1 MMKYQI
7 TFLFSLFSTFFAMGA
22 SNILHV
28 CYHTNG
34 ILSKATVGE
43 KPGARTEIHWDS
55 TGQMS
60 SYAEIVGSNHYGND
74 YRIWMSWYPNGVKA
88 QEVLPGIGG
97 SPIIRS
103 WYSNGQMEK
112 EEATTHDGFPITRSW
127 YSNSQ
132 MEKEEVVRPDGFS
145 TLRTWSEEGK
155 NLIDGILKK
164 GSPWEGIFVQGYSPV
179 SGSNIQVSVA
189 YQGGL
194 LNGVNLGNGCV
205 EVRKWCFK
213 EENDESYQVRGAFL
227 DYIANPNDCTLRII
241 GNSTPSSEAVNASSL
256 KMLDDLQI
264 HQLPLKNIS
273 TNDLNYLSFYF
284 NYEPLKKFQS
294 NLKK

>member
-1 MMKYQI
+1 MMKHQFI
-7 TFLFSLFSTFFAMGA
+7 FFFSLFSAMFVMGE
-22 SNILHV
+22 SNVLHV

-34 ILSKATVGE
+34 ILSKVTVGE

-74 YRIWMSWYPNGVKA
+74 HRIWMLWYPNGVKA
-88 QEVLPGIGG
+88 QELLPG
-97 SPIIRS
+97 
-103 WYSNGQMEK
+103 
-112 EEATTHDGFPITRSW
+112 ADGLPITRSW
-127 YSNSQ
+127 YSNGQ

-155 NLIDGILKK
+155 NLIDGILKN
-164 GSPWEGIFVQGYSPV
+164 GSPWEGMFVQGYSPV

-194 LNGVNLGNGCV
+194 LTGVNLGNGCV
-205 EVRKWCFK
+205 EVRKWRFK
-213 EENDESYQVRGAFL
+213 GVNDESYQIQGAFF
-227 DYIANPNDCTLRII
+227 DYIANTNDCAVRII
-241 GNSTPSSEAVNASSL
+241 GNRASSSL
-256 KMLDDLQI
+256 ALDASSIKIQDDLQI
-264 HQLPLKNIS
+264 HQLPLKDIS

-284 NYEPLKKFQS
+284 NYEPLKKFQC